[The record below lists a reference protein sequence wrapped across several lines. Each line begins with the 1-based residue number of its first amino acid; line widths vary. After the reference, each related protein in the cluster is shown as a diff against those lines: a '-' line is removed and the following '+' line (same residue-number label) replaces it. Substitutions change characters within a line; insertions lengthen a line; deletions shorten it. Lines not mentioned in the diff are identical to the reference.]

1 LEPDRQVLPILDW
14 LQECPEELPL
24 ELDIN
29 LKEIKNL
36 LFDTTA
42 SITAGVGSV
51 ASLLEELIEQGVIT
65 PPPEMPE

>member
-1 LEPDRQVLPILDW
+1 MLPILDW

>member
-1 LEPDRQVLPILDW
+1 VLPILDW